1 MKGRGECCERVM
13 NLLQFESN
21 AYLQRATAS
30 SHTCERHPDELVT
43 GFCASC
49 LRERLAGL
57 ESQAS
62 TARRNSTSSSSS
74 SAFKSLFFKSN
85 PNAPLRR
92 CKSFSCGRGD
102 GFSASFEPQRKSCDV
117 RGRSTLWS
125 LFNQDD
131 QLRGGVGGEIEIDS
145 CGVAAPVLEDEDEAE
160 IRPVEPE
167 LVVETP
173 GEITRE
179 EEEEEV
185 VEKGDNLEQPELK
198 PMKDHIDLDSQTQA
212 KKPPAKERK
221 EITGGFWTAAS
232 VFSKKLQ
239 KWRRKQKL
247 KKQSSSKAGNGMPM
261 EKPSSSRRFRDTQ
274 SEIAVDAFG
283 RRSCD
288 TDPRFSLDIGR
299 ISLDYSWDE
308 PRASWDGYLIGGRA
322 ALSRFPPPMLSV
334 MEDRPAAV
342 VQRADGQIPVEE
354 DSIIP
359 GGTVQTRDYYLD
371 SSSSQR
377 RRRSLDRSNSVRKLS
392 VEINEAK
399 AVSNTKV
406 SPASVA
412 AKSHLGHNG
421 IKSERGDSRE
431 LSYNSLRDD
440 CCESFDSAYRD
451 PCKGGQ
457 PKKSKSWSKRWSIW
471 GFIHWRSG
479 NKGGANNVV
488 ERSFSESW
496 PELRRQGSNGK
507 MLRCNSNVSSRHS
520 FSSSTGFGS
529 MRRSSVETNGHGK
542 KKKDEFVLER
552 NRSARYSPSHGD
564 NGLLRFYL
572 TPMRGSRRNGA
583 VAKSRNSSS
592 QFFTRSMLQL
602 Y

>member
-1 MKGRGECCERVM
+1 M
-13 NLLQFESN
+13 NLQLEN
-21 AYLQRATAS
+21 GAYFQQQGLSRAAAS
-30 SHTCERHPDELVT
+30 TCERHPEELVT

-62 TARRNSTSSSSS
+62 TARRNSTSSTTSG
-74 SAFKSLFFKSN
+74 FKSLFFKTN

-131 QLRGGVGGEIEIDS
+131 QLRGGGDLLAAGEIEVEAECQNRGFPAS
-145 CGVAAPVLEDEDEAE
+145 GVAAPVLEAREEDDEEAE
-160 IRPVEPE
+160 IRPADPE
-167 LVVETP
+167 LVVETT

-179 EEEEEV
+179 EEVEE
-185 VEKGDNLEQPELK
+185 EQPELK
-198 PMKDHIDLDSQTQA
+198 PMKDHIDLDSQSQA
-212 KKPPAKERK
+212 KKPPGKERK
-221 EITGGFWTAAS
+221 EIAGGFWTAAS

-247 KKQSSSKAGNGMPM
+247 KKQNSSKAGSGMPL

-308 PRASWDGYLIGGRA
+308 PRASWDGYLIGNRA
-322 ALSRFPPPMLSV
+322 ALSRVPPPMLSV
-334 MEDRPAAV
+334 MEDRPTAV

-354 DSIIP
+354 DSFIP
-359 GGTVQTRDYYLD
+359 GGTAQTRDYYLD

-377 RRRSLDRSNSVRKLS
+377 RRRSLDRSNSVRKVS
-392 VEINEAK
+392 VEINDAK
-399 AVSNTKV
+399 AVCTNARV
-406 SPASVA
+406 SPAAA
-412 AKSHLGHNG
+412 AKPPHGYNG
-421 IKSERGDSRE
+421 IKLERDPRD
-431 LSYNSLRDD
+431 LSSNSLRDD
-440 CCESFDSAYRD
+440 CSESFDSAYRD
-451 PCKGGQ
+451 PCKGAQ
-457 PKKSKSWSKRWSIW
+457 AKKSKGWSKKWSIW
-471 GFIHWRSG
+471 GFIHWRGG

-507 MLRCNSNVSSRHS
+507 ILRCNSNVSSRHS

-542 KKKDEFVLER
+542 KKRDEFVLER

-572 TPMRGSRRNGA
+572 TPMRGSRRNGGFG
-583 VAKSRNSSS
+583 KSRNSSS

>member
-1 MKGRGECCERVM
+1 M
-13 NLLQFESN
+13 NLQFESN

-30 SHTCERHPDELVT
+30 SHTCERHPDEQVT

-131 QLRGGVGGEIEIDS
+131 QLRGGAAGEIEIDS
-145 CGVAAPVLEDEDEAE
+145 SGVAAPVLEDEDEAE
-160 IRPVEPE
+160 IRPADPE
-167 LVVETP
+167 LVVETT

-179 EEEEEV
+179 EEEEEEVVV
-185 VEKGDNLEQPELK
+185 VEGENLEQPELK

-212 KKPPAKERK
+212 KKPLAKERK
-221 EITGGFWTAAS
+221 EIAGGFWTAAS

-247 KKQSSSKAGNGMPM
+247 KKQSSSKAGHGMPM

-359 GGTVQTRDYYLD
+359 GGTAQTRDYYLD

-406 SPASVA
+406 SPAAVA
-412 AKSHLGHNG
+412 AKSHLGYNG
-421 IKSERGDSRE
+421 IKFERDSRE
-431 LSYNSLRDD
+431 LSCNSLRDD

-457 PKKSKSWSKRWSIW
+457 AKKSKSWSKRWSIW

-572 TPMRGSRRNGA
+572 TPMRGSRRNG
-583 VAKSRNSSS
+583 VVGKSRNSSS